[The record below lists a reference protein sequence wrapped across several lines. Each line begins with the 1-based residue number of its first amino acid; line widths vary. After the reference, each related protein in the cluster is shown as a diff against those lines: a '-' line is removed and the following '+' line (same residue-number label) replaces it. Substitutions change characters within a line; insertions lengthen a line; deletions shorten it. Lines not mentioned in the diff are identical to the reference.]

1 MVSVPGHTGIA
12 AGGGARPRVLLAD
25 DHVLIVEALAQL
37 LAPECDIVG
46 AVGDGQALVAEAERL
61 KPDVVVLDVMMP
73 LLNGLDAARELKSRL
88 PRTKIVCLTMS
99 EDPEV
104 PKEAFRIGVSGF
116 LLKCS
121 AASELMTAIRAV
133 TRGRSYITPR
143 VTQDLVDACASH
155 PLDKRKGN
163 TLTPRQRE
171 ILDLLADGHSM
182 KQAAAILNITPR
194 TVAFH
199 KYKMMA
205 QLRVKSTAELI
216 QFAIKS
222 ISAAG

>member
-1 MVSVPGHTGIA
+1 MVSAPGHTGIA
-12 AGGGARPRVLLAD
+12 AGGGTRPRVLLAD

-46 AVGDGQALVAEAERL
+46 AVGDGQALIAEAERL
-61 KPDVVVLDVMMP
+61 KPDVVVLDVIMP

-121 AASELMTAIRAV
+121 AASELMTAIHAV

-155 PLDKRKGN
+155 PLDKRKGK

>member
-1 MVSVPGHTGIA
+1 VDPG
-12 AGGGARPRVLLAD
+12 
-25 DHVLIVEALAQL
+25 
-37 LAPECDIVG
+37 
-46 AVGDGQALVAEAERL
+46 
-61 KPDVVVLDVMMP
+61 
-73 LLNGLDAARELKSRL
+73 
-88 PRTKIVCLTMS
+88 
-99 EDPEV
+99 V

-133 TRGRSYITPR
+133 TRGRSYITPL
-143 VTQDLVDACASH
+143 VTQDLVDACAGH

-171 ILDLLADGHSM
+171 ILQLLADGHSM

-199 KYKMMA
+199 KYQMMA

-216 QFAIKS
+216 QFAIRS